1 MLLLVVIG
9 GAYSGKRKYVR
20 EQCPEGR
27 WFSAYD
33 GCRLEDSKGIGKGQT
48 IILEGFE
55 VWLEELIRSEKDDDD
70 ILRLMKD
77 TIASLHDPVLIM
89 LEVGRGI
96 VPVKKEDRRLRDLM
110 GWLQQHSVGQADRAV
125 YIWHGL
131 ARAMK

>member
-1 MLLLVVIG
+1 M
-9 GAYSGKRKYVR
+9 
-20 EQCPEGR
+20 
-27 WFSAYD
+27 
-33 GCRLEDSKGIGKGQT
+33 GIGKGQT

-55 VWLEELIRSEKDDDD
+55 VWLEELIRSEKDDED

>member
-20 EQCPEGR
+20 EQCLEGL

-33 GCRLEDSKGIGKGQT
+33 GCRLEDSMGIGKGQT